1 MGSFCS
7 CFDADDPLDNTDN
20 ANNDNGII
28 PNLCNKVR
36 TYVLQLP
43 TFTSPFL
50 FSAIY
55 PSDSIYMF
63 SLLLSSDH
71 NT

>member
-36 TYVLQLP
+36 TYVLELP
-43 TFTSPFL
+43 TITSPFL

-55 PSDSIYMF
+55 PSDRFNLYVL
-63 SLLLSSDH
+63 SLVK
-71 NT
+71 